1 MAPRLSPFG
10 LWQATMDFRE
20 DRVRVVL
27 DPEGRVAAVQRG

>member
-1 MAPRLSPFG
+1 MATRLRPFG

-27 DPEGRVAAVQRG
+27 NPEGRVVVVQRG